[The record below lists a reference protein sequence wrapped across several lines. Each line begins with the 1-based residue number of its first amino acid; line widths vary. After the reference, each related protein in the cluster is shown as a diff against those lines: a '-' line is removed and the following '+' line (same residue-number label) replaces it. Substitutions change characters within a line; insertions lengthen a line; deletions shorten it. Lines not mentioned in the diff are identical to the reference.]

1 MSTAIVRLARNSVVH
16 VLFAFVAMGS
26 WAVFANGAHPMPAPL
41 LAGMIQ
47 GGLSGCITLFL
58 KRVIETLSLRL
69 DGIGALLVPPVITGL
84 ISASLLTLIHTL
96 SGTPEVLATIVLPLT
111 VATSY
116 AALYNFSLWKAGRR

>member
-16 VLFAFVAMGS
+16 VLFAFVAMGG
-26 WAVFANGAHPMPAPL
+26 WAVFANRTHPMPAPL
-41 LAGMIQ
+41 VAGTIQ
-47 GGLSGCITLFL
+47 GGLSACITLFL
-58 KRVIETLSLRL
+58 KRMIETLSLRF
-69 DGIGALLVPPVITGL
+69 DGIGALLAPPVITCL
-84 ISASLLTLIHTL
+84 VSASLLTLIHAL

>member
-1 MSTAIVRLARNSVVH
+1 MSTTFASLTRNSAVH
-16 VLFAFVAMGS
+16 VLFAFVAMGG
-26 WAVFANGAHPMPAPL
+26 WAVFANGAHAMPAPL

-58 KRVIETLSLRL
+58 KRVIEALSLRL
-69 DGIGALLVPPVITGL
+69 DGVWALPIPPAITCLVSV
-84 ISASLLTLIHTL
+84 SLLTLVHAL
-96 SGTPEVLATIVLPLT
+96 SGTPEVLATIALPVT